1 MPKPPCLAI
10 EIAILAS
17 VTVSMAEEI
26 SGTLIE
32 MFLETWVWV
41 LTPDGI
47 TSDGPGSSRTSS

>member
-1 MPKPPCLAI
+1 M

-47 TSDGPGSSRTSS
+47 TSDCPGSSRTSS